1 MSDSESPAPAVA
13 ATVAVSVKDADAA
26 VAAPPRSSIAELLA
40 RTEALAGD
48 RGLAEAAARLFEFSQ
63 FLLDDDDNLTKVGNL
78 NGEARKKVRARTL
91 ELLGVDPE
99 EENTDL
105 ADLSGGDDQ
114 PSPAATDAKKTAGKT
129 TVAP

>member
-1 MSDSESPAPAVA
+1 MSESESPAPAVA
-13 ATVAVSVKDADAA
+13 ATVAASVHDADTF

-105 ADLSGGDDQ
+105 ADLSGGDDP
-114 PSPAATDAKKTAGKT
+114 PSPTAIDAKKTASKT